1 MNDSMDE
8 KTNFSNSPAN
18 KYWIC
23 LFELMISELS
33 IF

>member
-8 KTNFSNSPAN
+8 KTNFSRSPAN

-23 LFELMISELS
+23 LLELMISELS

>member
-8 KTNFSNSPAN
+8 KTNFSCSPAN

-23 LFELMISELS
+23 LFELMIFELS